1 MMYPDNTLRKLFF
14 DVSEECQP
22 QAETMLIDE
31 GLYYVVSTLFV
42 SYILSAFGV
51 LVGVRMM
58 VAGDWTA
65 TFHFTLLPLIICTP
79 ILIVFAVLIPYIC
92 FKNLEKQSI
101 VERLR
106 LE

>member
-14 DVSEECQP
+14 DVSKECQP

-31 GLYYVVSTLFV
+31 GLYYAVSTLFV

-58 VAGDWTA
+58 VAGEHCKIQA
-65 TFHFTLLPLIICTP
+65 
-79 ILIVFAVLIPYIC
+79 AVC
-92 FKNLEKQSI
+92 F
-101 VERLR
+101 
-106 LE
+106 

>member
-31 GLYYVVSTLFV
+31 GLYYAVSTLFV

-65 TFHFTLLPLIICTP
+65 TFRFTLLPLVVCTP

-101 VERLR
+101 VGRLR